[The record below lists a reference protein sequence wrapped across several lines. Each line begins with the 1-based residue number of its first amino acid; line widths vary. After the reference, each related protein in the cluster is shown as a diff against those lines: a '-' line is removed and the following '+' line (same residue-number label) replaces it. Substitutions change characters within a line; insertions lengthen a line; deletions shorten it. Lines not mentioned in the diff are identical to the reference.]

1 MDAIKNWFSPANR
14 EKIYTA
20 IAALAPILVTAG
32 VILPSEVEP
41 YMVIVAAG
49 LQAIGGLLALINL
62 RPTEAARWFGT
73 VGRGVIYTA
82 ATGVAGA
89 VVALGFITQD
99 FATTA
104 LTYTSFGLTALAAI
118 LAVVTPKEVE
128 FSRGEIPAVSAVV
141 ADEAIVVPEINTEEI
156 EISNENIS
164 AGYVEESEKDT
175 GDLFDAEGNP
185 IDQPG
190 MPD

>member
-156 EISNENIS
+156 EITNENIS
-164 AGYVEESEKDT
+164 AGYVEESEEDT